1 MRWTVLRRFA
11 TSCIVVLLALPLAAR
26 TRPHYGGT
34 LRVET
39 EGDPWQKP
47 DGVARRLVYDGL
59 TTLDARGSVQAA
71 LATGWESDNADHR
84 WQFRLRPGVHFH
96 DASPLTSTA
105 VVQALNLDC
114 PANCP
119 WAAVHAVGSMVVFTS
134 DSAMP
139 NLPALLAED
148 QFLIALPVTAEGMT
162 PDGNIGT
169 GPFQVT
175 SFNNGVL
182 DLAANETCWQGRPFA
197 DAVEIR
203 PHRAVRDQW
212 LDLSIGRADV
222 VEVPVEMLRQAQQQ
236 KLTVLVSPP
245 TSLLALQVADVGPLA
260 NPMLRAALAASIDR
274 SALANVIFQKQGEA
288 TASLLPQSLTGFGFL
303 FPVDRDLNKAHE
315 LRGGLNAPT
324 LMLKVDG
331 DGAMGLAAQRIAL
344 NLKEAGFN
352 VQEVNSGG
360 TPHADLMLQ
369 MIPLAGGEPSA
380 VLESAL
386 WNVGQPA
393 IPVDSSPIS
402 LYKAER
408 NFLER
413 HTLVPLVDLPRAYAT
428 GARVRDLALEANGV
442 PALAGASLEDAP

>member
-11 TSCIVVLLALPLAAR
+11 TSCVVVLLALPLAAR

-34 LRVET
+34 LHVET

-47 DGVARRLVYDGL
+47 DGIARRLVFDGL
-59 TTLDARGSVQAA
+59 TTLDARGTVQAA

-84 WQFRLRPGVHFH
+84 WQYRLRPGVHFH
-96 DASPLTSTA
+96 DGSPLTSTA

-114 PANCP
+114 PVSCP

-148 QFLIALPVTAEGMT
+148 QFLIALTVTADGKT

-169 GPFQVT
+169 GAFQVT
-175 SFNNGVL
+175 SFNSGVL
-182 DLAANETCWQGRPFA
+182 ELTANETCWQGRPFA

-203 PHRAVRDQW
+203 AHRAVRDQW

-236 KLTVLVSPP
+236 KLTVLVSAP
-245 TSLLALQVADVGPLA
+245 TSLLALQVADTGSLA

-288 TASLLPQSLTGFGFL
+288 TASLLPQSLTGFAFL
-303 FPVDRDLNKAHE
+303 FPVDRDLNKVHE
-315 LRGGLNAPT
+315 LRGGLATPT
-324 LMLKVDG
+324 LTLSVDG
-331 DGAMGLAAQRIAL
+331 DGALLLAAQRIAL

-352 VQEVNSGG
+352 TQAVNSGG
-360 TPHADLMLQ
+360 TPHADLMLR

-386 WNVGQPA
+386 WNIGQPA
-393 IPVDSSPIS
+393 IPADSSPTSI
-402 LYKAER
+402 YKAER
-408 NFLER
+408 DFLER

-428 GARVRDLALEANGV
+428 GARVRDLALEANGM
-442 PALAGASLEDAP
+442 PDLAEASLEDAP

>member
-11 TSCIVVLLALPLAAR
+11 ISCAVVLLALPLAAR
-26 TRPHYGGT
+26 TRPHYGGA
-34 LRVET
+34 LHVET

-47 DGVARRLVYDGL
+47 DGIARRLVFDGL
-59 TTLDARGSVQAA
+59 TTLDARGTVQAA

-96 DASPLTSTA
+96 DGSPLTSTA
-105 VVQALNLDC
+105 VMQALNLDC

-148 QFLIALPVTAEGMT
+148 QFLIALTVTADGKT

-169 GPFQVT
+169 GAFQVT

-182 DLAANETCWQGRPFA
+182 ELTANEICWQGRPFA

-203 PHRAVRDQW
+203 AHRSVRDQW

-236 KLTVLVSPP
+236 KLTVLVTAP
-245 TSLLALQVADVGPLA
+245 TSLLALQVADTGSLA

-288 TASLLPQSLTGFGFL
+288 TASLLPQSLTGFAFL
-303 FPVDRDLNKAHE
+303 FPVDRDLNKVHE
-315 LRGGLNAPT
+315 LRGGLATPT
-324 LMLKVDG
+324 LTLSVDG
-331 DGAMGLAAQRIAL
+331 DGALLLAAQRIAL

-352 VQEVNSGG
+352 AQEVDAGG
-360 TPHADLMLQ
+360 AQRADLMLRT
-369 MIPLAGGEPSA
+369 IPLEGGEAAA
-380 VLESAL
+380 VLESVSRS
-386 WNVGQPA
+386 VGAPA
-393 IPVDSSPIS
+393 IALDSSPAS
-402 LYKAER
+402 VYRAER
-408 NFLER
+408 GFLDR
-413 HTLVPLVDLPRAYAT
+413 HTLIPLVDLPRAYAT
-428 GARVRDLALEANGV
+428 GARVRDLALDAHGL
-442 PALAGASLEDAP
+442 PDLASASLEDAP